1 MSNDEEINICGV
13 LVHARQQALEQVKAS
28 LISLPGT
35 EVHAASDDGRL
46 VVTVEDR
53 GKYRCVDTITQF
65 NDVEGVISTSLI
77 YQYTDHDPFT
87 QESAS

>member
-1 MSNDEEINICGV
+1 MSGEESNLCGV
-13 LVHARQQALEQVKAS
+13 LVHARREQAQQVSQELRGM
-28 LISLPGT
+28 PGT
-35 EVHAASDDGRL
+35 EVHAVSEDGRL

-65 NDVEGVISTSLI
+65 NDVDGVISTSLI
-77 YQYTDHDPFT
+77 YQYTDRDPFV

>member
-1 MSNDEEINICGV
+1 MPEHEEINLCGV
-13 LVHARQQALEQVKAS
+13 LVHARPTEAEAVRDRLTGF
-28 LISLPGT
+28 PGT
-35 EVHAASDDGRL
+35 EVHALSDDGRL

-53 GKYRCVDTITQF
+53 GKYRCVDTISQF

-77 YQYTDHDPFT
+77 YQYTDNEPHA